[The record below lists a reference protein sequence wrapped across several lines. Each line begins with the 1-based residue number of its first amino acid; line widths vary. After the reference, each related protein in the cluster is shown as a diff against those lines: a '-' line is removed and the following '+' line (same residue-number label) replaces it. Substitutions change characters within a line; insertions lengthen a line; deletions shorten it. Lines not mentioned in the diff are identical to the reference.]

1 MSNKDAYL
9 FVSQDE
15 FSMICENRLDD
26 IRQKLYG
33 VILSIREPDSNH
45 TALVNDID
53 QLLLKLS
60 RVKLDMEDNAR
71 RNAK

>member
-26 IRQKLYG
+26 IRQKLYH
-33 VILSIREPDSNH
+33 VILLIREPESDH
-45 TALVNDID
+45 AALVNDID

-71 RNAK
+71 RNK